1 MGIINIAPRET
12 PRDPS
17 LQAYFKLISSYP
29 LLTTDEEVELF
40 EKMKSASTES
50 EKLQY
55 REQII
60 NSNLRFVISVA
71 KQYSSNKIPFLDLVQ
86 Q

>member
-12 PRDPS
+12 PKDS
-17 LQAYFKLISSYP
+17 SVKAYFKSISSYP

-40 EKMKSASTES
+40 GKMKSASTES
-50 EKLQY
+50 ERLKY

>member
-1 MGIINIAPRET
+1 MGIINISPRET

-17 LQAYFKLISSYP
+17 LQAYFKSICSYP
-29 LLTTDEEVELF
+29 LLTIDEEVKLF
-40 EKMKSASTES
+40 EKMKSASTDHERL
-50 EKLQY
+50 KY

-60 NSNLRFVISVA
+60 NSNLRFVVSVA
-71 KQYSSNKIPFLDLVQ
+71 KQYSSYKIPLMDLIQ